1 MVIGPE
7 NVNTVLTE
15 FVVATEHVVNM
26 PPVIRVLGYAGAIPF
41 VLLPLFYWRQWWP
54 FELHAVVLF
63 QLYSCLILGFMA
75 GVLWPVL
82 YRAEACLHRGVWAV
96 SIVVAS
102 FVSFALLGQVAVLIQ
117 AGLFLLLRLY
127 EVQQQLDGVYPQ
139 GYAALRNQL
148 TAIVIGCHLWLLL
161 LVSG

>member
-1 MVIGPE
+1 MAAERP
-7 NVNTVLTE
+7 
-15 FVVATEHVVNM
+15 VAIH
-26 PPVIRVLGYAGAIPF
+26 PALRILGYAGLIPF
-41 VLLPLFYWRQWWP
+41 VILPLIYWQPWWP
-54 FELHAVVLF
+54 SELHAVVLF

-82 YRAEACLHRGVWAV
+82 YQAETSLQRGVWAV

-102 FVSFALLGQVAVLIQ
+102 FVSFVLLAQAALLIQ

-127 EVQQQLDGVYPQ
+127 EVHQQLDKVFPT
-139 GYAALRNQL
+139 GYAVLRNRL
-148 TAIVIGCHLWLLL
+148 TAIVIVCHLWLFL